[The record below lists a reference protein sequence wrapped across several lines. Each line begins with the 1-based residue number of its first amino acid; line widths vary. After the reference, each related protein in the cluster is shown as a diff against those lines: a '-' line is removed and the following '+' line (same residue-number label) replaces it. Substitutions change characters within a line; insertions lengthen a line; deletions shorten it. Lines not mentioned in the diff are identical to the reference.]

1 MKQSHVPTIRSYDPT
16 NDLLFKFVFGREER
30 KNITLQLINDI
41 LGRDGDNAF
50 VDLQFRNTEIYPDK
64 DTDKLGRLDIFGIL
78 NDGSRIDIDYSEFP
92 VIPRNVFQHATLL
105 YSA

>member
-1 MKQSHVPTIRSYDPT
+1 METAHVYASRPYDPT

-41 LGRDGDNAF
+41 LGRDGDDAF
-50 VDLQFRNTEIYPDK
+50 VDLQFRNTEFSPEK
-64 DTDKLGRLDIFGIL
+64 QSDKLGRLDIFGIL

-92 VIPRNVFQHATLL
+92 VIPSFTSPGLFLL
-105 YSA
+105 C